1 MLTTFVPPAGS
12 GDAAAG
18 GGLPEV
24 RTALLSAINAAHRG
38 SARSRQTAIG
48 PSQYG
53 HPCGRHLVYMAS
65 GWDRSGGFTD
75 PWPSILG
82 TAGHAWL
89 DTALRKA
96 NAEGR
101 QELTG
106 SGDWCPAYPRSDRRQ
121 RHNSRDDLTCATCRK
136 QLWTAPTW
144 ITEQRV
150 TVAPGLSGQGDAF
163 HVPTGTVVDF
173 KILGGTKFTELR
185 KTPPESNYWTKGDG
199 QQYFRQIQGYGLGFI
214 NAGYAV
220 NHVALAIFGRSKRLS
235 DMYLITWPFDRA
247 VVTETLG
254 RLDAAR
260 TLAAAGVA
268 PLAVPARPST
278 GACFFCPFKG
288 AEAKGL
294 CEKGKN

>member
-18 GGLPEV
+18 GGVPEV

-89 DTALRKA
+89 DTALQGA
-96 NAEGR
+96 NR
-101 QELTG
+101 
-106 SGDWCPAYPRSDRRQ
+106 RSPG
-121 RHNSRDDLTCATCRK
+121 A
-136 QLWTAPTW
+136 W

-150 TVAPGLSGQGDAF
+150 TVAPGLEGRGDAF
-163 HVPTGTVVDF
+163 HRPTGTMVDF
-173 KILGGTKFTELR
+173 KILGDTKFTELR

-199 QQYFRQIQGYGLGFI
+199 QQYFRQIQGYGQGFV
-214 NAGYAV
+214 NAGFVV